1 MVLDHT
7 PSTGVSIP
15 EHSTAKFLRVGP
27 TGGAHRRIKI
37 IWSRCQ
43 SNAGCY
49 QGNDD
54 GDVSYSDHHQ
64 LRYLSEGPRF
74 DCRIIAHSGQSA
86 DVANRSFMSPS
97 IALLRDFAVTQNEQR
112 ADIPEAGCGSRAHN
126 YDTGVISL
134 SNGRITHKGCRAG
147 SDLLAFRH
155 RPGLRSSER
164 AAFFGE
170 HTAIAALIARSAGF
184 PI

>member
-7 PSTGVSIP
+7 PSTSVSIA
-15 EHSTAKFLRVGP
+15 EHRTAKFLRVGP

-54 GDVSYSDHHQ
+54 GEVSYFDHYQ
-64 LRYLSEGPRF
+64 LRYLSKAPRF
-74 DCRIIAHSGQSA
+74 DCRITAHSGQSA
-86 DVANRSFMSPS
+86 DTANRSFMTPS
-97 IALLRDFAVTQNEQR
+97 VTLLRDFAVTQNGQC
-112 ADIPEAGCGSRAHN
+112 ADIPEAGCGSRGHN
-126 YDTGVISL
+126 YDTTVISL
-134 SNGRITHKGCRAG
+134 SNGRITHEGCRAG
-147 SDLLAFRH
+147 SGLLAFRH
-155 RPGLRSSER
+155 CPGLRSSER
-164 AAFFGE
+164 AGFFGE
-170 HTAIAALIARSAGF
+170 HTAIAALVARSAGL

>member
-27 TGGAHRRIKI
+27 TGTTHRRIKI

-54 GDVSYSDHHQ
+54 GKVSYFDHYQ

-74 DCRIIAHSGQSA
+74 NCRIIAHSGQSA
-86 DVANRSFMSPS
+86 DTANRSFMTPS
-97 IALLRDFAVTQNEQR
+97 VTLLRYFAATQNGQR
-112 ADIPEAGCGSRAHN
+112 ADIPEAGRGSRAHN
-126 YDTGVISL
+126 YDTAVISL
-134 SNGRITHKGCRAG
+134 SNGRITHEGCRASSG
-147 SDLLAFRH
+147 LLAFRH

-170 HTAIAALIARSAGF
+170 HTAIAALVARSAGL